1 MESRIV
7 MLIHHMQQ
15 IVYGKG
21 WYSGVS
27 GNSDHKTGIDLTNK
41 ENSPKNIYDMA
52 GNVKEW
58 IMESRD
64 SNLRV
69 LRGGYFND
77 SGSEDSASERSSY
90 APSIAEYGGSGF
102 RVALTVPLI
111 ETKF

>member
-1 MESRIV
+1 
-7 MLIHHMQQ
+7 
-15 IVYGKG
+15 
-21 WYSGVS
+21 
-27 GNSDHKTGIDLTNK
+27 
-41 ENSPKNIYDMA
+41 
-52 GNVKEW
+52 
-58 IMESRD
+58 MESRD

-77 SGSEDSASERSSY
+77 LGSEDSASERSSY